1 MKEQT
6 DLQIED
12 FFTHL
17 KTMPEYYSI
26 DHIKELIGRPDAIP
40 NHLVS
45 NAASTFKNYFI
56 MITISS
62 IIISTVV
69 FFATNKRE
77 EKSIAL
83 INKFQQ
89 TEGLET
95 TCQIAEEQKREESDQ
110 TKAFHA
116 KMKLTE
122 ENARRTIVD
131 NEIKETQALEE
142 VETEMKNEETG
153 SKCNISND
161 ENTEKSLFD
170 MPLSKCSWP
179 SDTVLNGQNMILEL
193 SKEELEKVGFMVNN
207 TGLYY
212 KNEYEGKKSNFHS
225 RMENGSG
232 EMTPWSSM
240 PNRHN
245 KKREYS
251 KHDFYPMFMTDYFF
265 RPNGANYPIARFDKV
280 KDVLVPVKVSQ
291 SLLSSSQWD
300 MPHILWF
307 RATPTL
313 YDVLP
318 KRYSS
323 VKENYPCIEEVRKN
337 TGRQDIVQYQ
347 FEPLIRVAQYVSL
360 DQLTLEKI
368 GFKFSEDRIV
378 YTQHQNNCKIEI
390 LLKYNSKSTHLTS
403 GPKTN
408 LTNDYNLIFLSDS
421 IGYQSVKWACDSL
434 LDKFTMAYFKNRNE
448 TLIPIEIKKEDY
460 SDILNKNLI
469 FWFEPTTALRN
480 QIPGQLG
487 KQIRKEYNYLVSDF
501 KAEMESTCTF
511 FEACRSTLHLHNFE
525 ISPNPTSGEFK
536 IKFEAGE
543 PTEITTHITSLNGQI
558 LKRLSYFR
566 DVRVGLNSFD
576 FNIGDVPSG
585 MYLLTVQTE
594 KGFLSKRL
602 IVEK

>member
-6 DLQIED
+6 DRQIED

-17 KTMPEYYSI
+17 KTLPEYYSI
-26 DHIKELIGRPDAIP
+26 DNIKELIGRPDAMP

-45 NAASTFKNYFI
+45 NVASTFKQYFI

-62 IIISTVV
+62 IVITTILFLTTQ
-69 FFATNKRE
+69 TNE

-83 INKFQQ
+83 IMEFQQ

-95 TCQIAEEQKREESDQ
+95 TRQIDEEQKTEESGQ
-110 TKAFHA
+110 PKGFQPN
-116 KMKLTE
+116 MKLTE
-122 ENARRTIVD
+122 ENASRTIVD
-131 NEIKETQALEE
+131 NEITETQALEE
-142 VETEMKNEETG
+142 VETEMQNEETD
-153 SKCNISND
+153 SKFNISND
-161 ENTEKSLFD
+161 ENTENSTFD

-179 SDTVLNGQNMILEL
+179 SDTVLNGQDMILEL
-193 SKEELEKVGFMVNN
+193 SKEELEKLGFMVNN

-212 KNEYEGKKSNFHS
+212 KNEYEGKKSNFHT

-232 EMTPWSSM
+232 EMTPWSST

-265 RPNGANYPIARFDKV
+265 RPNDANYPIARFDKV
-280 KDVLVPVKVSQ
+280 KDVLVPVRVSQ
-291 SLLSSSQWD
+291 SLLRSSPWD

-307 RATPTL
+307 IATPTL
-313 YDVLP
+313 FDVLP
-318 KRYSS
+318 ERYSS
-323 VKENYPCIEEVRKN
+323 VKKNYPCIKEVRKS
-337 TGRQDIVQYQ
+337 TGRQDMVQYQ

-408 LTNDYNLIFLSDS
+408 LTNDYNLIFLSDT
-421 IGYQSVKWACDSL
+421 IGYQSVKWDCDSL

-460 SDILNKNLI
+460 PNVLNNNLI
-469 FWFEPTTALRN
+469 FWFEPTVALRN
-480 QIPGQLG
+480 KIPGQLG
-487 KQIRKEYNYLVSDF
+487 KQIRKEYKYLVSDF
-501 KAEMESTCTF
+501 KAGMESTCTF
-511 FEACRSTLHLHNFE
+511 FEACRATLHLHDLVV
-525 ISPNPTSGEFK
+525 SPNPTSGEFK
-536 IKFEAGE
+536 VKFEAGE
-543 PTEITTHITSLNGQI
+543 PTEITTHLTSLNGQI
-558 LKRLSYFR
+558 IKRLSFSR

-576 FNIGDVPSG
+576 FNIGKVPSG
-585 MYLLTVQTE
+585 IYLLTIQTE
-594 KGFLSKRL
+594 NGFLSKRI